1 MRKSD
6 IAQVQSVEKRV
17 FPTLFPPTSFRR
29 ELGNGAMRY
38 WVAEKLA
45 VPQSQDVPSSMS
57 AGRSAR
63 GEVRRMLGRVASAW
77 SALRDDD
84 GTQSS
89 IVGFVGTWYAP
100 GQAHIV
106 SIGVCDGYRRRGVGE
121 ILLLAAV
128 EHAMEQQSDTITLEV
143 RKSNAS
149 ARLLYE
155 KYGFV
160 ERGIRRA
167 YYSDN
172 REDAIIMTTDSI
184 QTAEY
189 TQRLTALKRAHRERW
204 GSAAIAPDAEEEGS

>member
-6 IAQVQSVEKRV
+6 IAQVQAVEKQI

-29 ELGNGAMRY
+29 ELGNGGMRY
-38 WVAEKLA
+38 WVAEKLDA
-45 VPQSQDVPSSMS
+45 PQSPDVPSSSS

-63 GEVRRMLGRVASAW
+63 GEMRRMLGRVTSAW

-106 SIGVCDGYRRRGVGE
+106 SIGVCDRYRRRGIGE
-121 ILLLAAV
+121 ILLLAVV
-128 EHAMEQQSDTITLEV
+128 EHAMERQSDTITLEV

-160 ERGIRRA
+160 KRGIRRA

-184 QTAEY
+184 QAAEY
-189 TQRLTALKRAHRERW
+189 ARRLAALKRAHRERW
-204 GSAAIAPDAEEEGS
+204 GSAAVAPDTEEGS